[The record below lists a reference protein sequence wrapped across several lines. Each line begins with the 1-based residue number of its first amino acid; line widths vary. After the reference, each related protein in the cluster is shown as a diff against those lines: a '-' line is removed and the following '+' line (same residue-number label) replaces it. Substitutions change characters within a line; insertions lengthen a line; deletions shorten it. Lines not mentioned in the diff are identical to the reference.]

1 TVLHVDEVDIDFGA
15 GYDEEAALEL
25 DNHWRLWMFD
35 LEAETARP
43 IDGIEGI
50 GSGFFWANFD
60 GRTFVFVPNA
70 DWSASTVFEID
81 IDGNAT
87 PRFTSTGFINDWI
100 RVR

>member
-1 TVLHVDEVDIDFGA
+1 MGLDFGA
-15 GYDEEAALEL
+15 AYDEEQAALL
-25 DNHWRLWMFD
+25 DEHWRLWLFD

-50 GSGFFWANFD
+50 GRGWFWSDFG

-70 DWSASTVFEID
+70 EWSATKVFELDTEGNASERFEAVGFITDWS
-81 IDGNAT
+81 
-87 PRFTSTGFINDWI
+87 